1 MDEVEKIKYTKA
13 FIDSLAEEINPLN
26 GEPIPEDDLLN
37 NIRISRCMFYAPP
50 FLDKLCSGKGLPAS
64 HKETQKYRQAAVLY
78 RR

>member
-50 FLDKLCSGKGLPAS
+50 FF
-64 HKETQKYRQAAVLY
+64 R
-78 RR
+78 